1 MLSLNNNAVEQ
12 IFVDCD
18 EEIKAIE
25 NRINTN
31 KFDSLNQYLIKYCL
45 IKVCG
50 TLEQGFKTI
59 VADALDRD
67 ANDRMKKYISKEIRE
82 SSKNPSYANICSL
95 LKSVEPYWQST
106 FKTTVQ
112 KEKEKDSSLLNSL
125 ESLNDSR
132 NSLAHGL
139 NISITIDEIMIFF
152 DKSKKIIKLLDAS
165 VLEEETNG
173 S

>member
-1 MLSLNNNAVEQ
+1 MLSLNNRDVEQ
-12 IFVDCD
+12 NFVDCD
-18 EEIKAIE
+18 EEIQVIE
-25 NRINTN
+25 SRINTN
-31 KFDSLNQYLIKYCL
+31 KFDSVNQYLIKYCL

-59 VADALDRD
+59 VADALDRE

-82 SSKNPSYANICSL
+82 SSKNPNYANICLL
-95 LKSVEPYWQST
+95 LKRVEPNWQSS

-112 KEKEKDSSLLNSL
+112 IEKEKDSSLLSSL

-139 NISITIDEIMIFF
+139 NVSITIDEIKIFF
-152 DKSKKIIKLLDAS
+152 EKSKKIIKLLDAS
-165 VLEEETNG
+165 VID
-173 S
+173 